1 MKVKWIDD
9 VGHLGEGLRVH
20 TDHRGDITGYEWCE
34 AGLYVRS
41 GFTVQRWQAETM
53 RELRSRVEADLPAAL
68 AMLVAVGQAAERVLR
83 GDDNG

>member
-1 MKVKWIDD
+1 MRVKWIDD

-34 AGLYVRS
+34 AVLYVGIGCAVR
-41 GFTVQRWQAETM
+41 TWQAETM
-53 RELRSRVEADLPAAL
+53 HELRSKVEADLPALL
-68 AMLVAVGQAAERVLR
+68 AKLVAVGQAAERVLR